1 MKTPSI
7 VLTIAGSDSSGGA
20 GIQADIKTIS
30 ALGSYAASVI
40 TSVTAQN
47 TLGVQG
53 IHPIPTDMVR
63 QQIESVLDDLHP
75 KAIKIGM
82 VCNEEIAL
90 TIAECVRKYQPKW
103 VIYDPV
109 MVSTSGHK
117 LMTDETIDTIRQEL
131 IPLATLVT
139 PNLHEASILE
149 TLNEIREG
157 KILIREGEIEKRADV
172 LGKMYRRSFLV
183 KGGHSDGEEMC
194 DALYDAEENRCSLF
208 RAPKIESKNLHGTGC
223 TLSSAIA
230 TFLSQGHPLKEA
242 IALAKNYVTQA
253 IDAGKDMQ
261 IGKGHGPLWHFYGKQ
276 SN

>member
-1 MKTPSI
+1 MKTPTI

-63 QQIESVLDDLHP
+63 LQIESVMDDLHP

-82 VCNEEIAL
+82 VCNEGIAL

-103 VIYDPV
+103 VVYDPV

-117 LMTDETIDTIRQEL
+117 LMTDETIDIIRQEL

-139 PNLHEASILE
+139 PNLHEARILE
-149 TLNEIREG
+149 SSSEIYESKN
-157 KILIREGEIEKRADV
+157 KISKSEIKEYANI
-172 LGKMYRRSFLV
+172 LGKMYNRSFLV
-183 KGGHSDGEEMC
+183 KGGHSDDDEMC
-194 DALYDAEENRCSLF
+194 DVLYDIEEECCSLF
-208 RAPKIESKNLHGTGC
+208 HAQKIASKNLHGTGC
-223 TLSSAIA
+223 TLSAAIA
-230 TFLSQGHPLKEA
+230 TFLSQGHLLKEA
-242 IALAKNYVTQA
+242 IFLAKSYVTRA
-253 IDAGKDMQ
+253 INAGKDME
-261 IGKGHGPLWHFYGKQ
+261 IGEGHGPLWHFV
-276 SN
+276 